1 MAHIHLKAYFELALH
16 DKNDHHKA
24 DGTHHD
30 PKEQLGRGETTHS
43 IAVIIRIRERENNNN
58 NKSPKVYFYN

>member
-30 PKEQLGRGETTHS
+30 PKEQLGRGETTHT
-43 IAVIIRIRERENNNN
+43 VTVMVRIIESQGGGRGTNTVREQ
-58 NKSPKVYFYN
+58 